1 MSSATRLA
9 CRESTGEPIRSESE
23 AGGGTRAG
31 EAGGYTCRGSGRWG
45 SNMRRVD
52 IGFLY
57 EQQGDDAQAA
67 MYYRWVCGGGSER
80 RYSTLHIPCPPVLYA
95 YVLLSPSIR
104 DPRRLIRDTRRSI
117 RDIQPVNSGHSA
129 VEYRELTGEYRELT
143 GEYRELTGEY
153 LELMDR
159 SNMRSSLSVI
169 SMYFDL

>member
-1 MSSATRLA
+1 M
-9 CRESTGEPIRSESE
+9 E
-23 AGGGTRAG
+23 
-31 EAGGYTCRGSGRWG
+31 
-45 SNMRRVD
+45 
-52 IGFLY
+52 
-57 EQQGDDAQAA
+57 QAA
-67 MYYRWVCGGGSER
+67 SSLYLHFHHYSCNYCIVSNTPTNSFLFRIICVRKGGEVKR
-80 RYSTLHIPCPPVLYA
+80 RYSTLHIPCPPALYA

-117 RDIQPVNSGHSA
+117 RDIRPVNSGHSA

-169 SMYFDL
+169 AMYFDL